1 MSQYKIEAGTGQHI
15 GNRQEQQDRTAL
27 FAAARAPG
35 YMMAV
40 LADGM
45 GGRSGG
51 SIAAEQVVRTAQQL
65 FSEFSPL
72 NSTVEQLLETITQE
86 THTIIKL
93 SAMATK
99 NEPHST
105 MVVLVITPEK
115 ERGLGPCRRLA
126 AVPLQRSQFCRP
138 HDRPF
143 VCGKKLVSEKQD
155 HARRRQKNHRLSNIL
170 INVLGSA
177 MNEPYVTIGRYD
189 GLKAG
194 DAFLLCS
201 DGLWHYFTNDELGAA
216 LAANTPRQASEMLI
230 RKVAERAAGQGDN
243 CTLAIVKMVAPPK
256 EEKKT
261 IRYKRC
267 GARCNRTTNSRH
279 PNRCG
284 TETRPTATHR
294 CFKRVR
300 QAISAAACAPCDFTT
315 FNQKNKEYADNPL
328 ITFAELAFILA
339 SIFLRLS
346 PHRGRNDGGRR
357 SGGRRSSGRRT
368 GGRRSGWR
376 H

>member
-115 ERGLGPCRRLA
+115 SAVWAHVGDSRLYRFSGPNFA
-126 AVPLQRSQFCRP
+126 DHTIDHSYVE
-138 HDRPF
+138 
-143 VCGKKLVSEKQD
+143 KLVSENKITRD
-155 HARRRQKNHRLSNIL
+155 EGKNHRLSNIL

-256 EEKKT
+256 EEKLYGTKDAARGVIELPIPA
-261 IRYKRC
+261 IRTGVEPKR
-267 GARCNRTTNSRH
+267 AR
-279 PNRCG
+279 P
-284 TETRPTATHR
+284 
-294 CFKRVR
+294 
-300 QAISAAACAPCDFTT
+300 
-315 FNQKNKEYADNPL
+315 PL
-328 ITFAELAFILA
+328 IDASSASAKRSQPPLARPVI
-339 SIFLRLS
+339 S
-346 PHRGRNDGGRR
+346 PHSTRKQGVCR
-357 SGGRRSSGRRT
+357 
-368 GGRRSGWR
+368 
-376 H
+376 